1 MTIPTLTT
9 LVSGGSAVQREIAI
23 SQIIALLPQTASV
36 ALILEGLASAES
48 PLHHA
53 AATAERRLNRIA
65 PGCPCCIG
73 NLTMR
78 VTLNRLLRPPPQYLL
93 ISLASTSHLAQV
105 RAFLLAAPYDK
116 LLYLQPDLI
125 AL

>member
-9 LVSGGSAVQREIAI
+9 LVSGGSAVQREIDIMRA
-23 SQIIALLPQTASV
+23 IALLPKTATV
-36 ALILEGLASAES
+36 AFILEGLASAES
-48 PLHHA
+48 PLYKPA
-53 AATAERRLNRIA
+53 AKPEWRLNRIA

-78 VTLNRLLRPPPQYLL
+78 VTLNRLLRPPPQYLF
-93 ISLASTSHLAQV
+93 ISLASTAHLAQV
-105 RAFLLAAPYDK
+105 RAFLLADPYDK
-116 LLYLQPDLI
+116 LLCLQPDLV